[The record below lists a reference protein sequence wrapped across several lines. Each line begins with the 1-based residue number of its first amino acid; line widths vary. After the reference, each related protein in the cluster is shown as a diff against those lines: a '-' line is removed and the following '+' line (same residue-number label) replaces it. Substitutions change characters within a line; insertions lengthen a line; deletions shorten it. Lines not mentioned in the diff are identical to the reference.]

1 MEWLYDFMDL
11 PENLQRGLYV
21 CRPIRGL
28 SAFIMAT
35 VLLALCWLLWPW
47 LWYFDIESTQVWTQ
61 QGLASLQPTLSNVG
75 IPLGEMYRENV
86 AWIITGTTFLPT
98 IIELFTVRFAS
109 GGIKAART
117 LVMFFA
123 TFDLVT
129 DWPRVSAFVDSF
141 DVDIGIFAAPILFL
155 LKVGL
160 LLLAS
165 FGLQMLFIVFGL
177 CSLALLLNARMVP
190 VGRTHPSAA
199 RPGTI
204 DV

>member
-11 PENLQRGLYV
+11 PENLQRGMYV
-21 CRPIRGL
+21 CRPIRSL
-28 SAFIMAT
+28 SAFIMAA

-61 QGLASLQPTLSNVG
+61 QGLASLHPTLSNVG

-117 LVMFFA
+117 
-123 TFDLVT
+123 
-129 DWPRVSAFVDSF
+129 
-141 DVDIGIFAAPILFL
+141 
-155 LKVGL
+155 
-160 LLLAS
+160 
-165 FGLQMLFIVFGL
+165 
-177 CSLALLLNARMVP
+177 P
-190 VGRTHPSAA
+190 VGGSF
-199 RPGTI
+199 
-204 DV
+204 